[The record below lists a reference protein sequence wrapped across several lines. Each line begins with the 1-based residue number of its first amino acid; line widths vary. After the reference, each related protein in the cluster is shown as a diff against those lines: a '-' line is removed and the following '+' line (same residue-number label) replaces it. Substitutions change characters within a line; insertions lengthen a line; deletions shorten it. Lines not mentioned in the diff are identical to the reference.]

1 MGILTYHVVS
11 GEAPSSSLSDGQ
23 QIKTVNG
30 AKVTVHISTDGSVSV
45 TTNDGMITANVV
57 TADVKAL
64 NGVIHVIDKV
74 LIPGQMETA
83 TTPTPDTPTTAVSLP
98 NIVETAQSIDDFST
112 LVTAVVAAGL
122 VDTLSSTGPFTVF
135 APVNSA
141 FAKIGKETITE
152 LLANPDQLSSIL
164 TYHVVSGEALSSSL
178 SDGQQIETVN
188 GAKVTVH
195 IAADGGVSLVTN
207 DGMISANVVTADV
220 KALNGVIHVIDTVLI
235 PGICTDGEP
244 SPSPCEDT
252 DWTRNPSR
260 GRDCG
265 WVAHKP
271 ESRCA
276 LTDESNKVTAYDGCP
291 KTCG

>member
-112 LVTAVVAAGL
+112 LVAAVVAADL
-122 VDTLSSTGPFTVF
+122 VDTLSSPGPFTVF
-135 APVNSA
+135 APLNSA
-141 FAKIGKETITE
+141 FAELGEETIST
-152 LLANPDQLSSIL
+152 LLANPDQLGSIL
-164 TYHVVSGEALSSSL
+164 TYHVVSGEAPSSSL

-195 IAADGGVSLVTN
+195 ISTDGSVSVTTN
-207 DGMISANVVTADV
+207 DGMITANVVTADV
-220 KALNGVIHVIDTVLI
+220 KALNGVIHVIDKVLI
-235 PGICTDGEP
+235 PGDCAVQANP
-244 SPSPCEDT
+244 SPPLCEDS
-252 DWTRNPSR
+252 D
-260 GRDCG
+260 
-265 WVAHKP
+265 
-271 ESRCA
+271 
-276 LTDESNKVTAYDGCP
+276 
-291 KTCG
+291 